1 MADAA
6 TGFERG
12 IETTG
17 YSPVAGGD
25 RGTTDRTIRS
35 PVPPGNAQDGP
46 HPDLAAL
53 LRHGALKLETGNDA
67 EAEEF
72 FRKAL
77 EIGDR
82 TVGPDHPDMI
92 LLLNDLTRIYLRQSA
107 YASAEPLLLRLLEM
121 KRSKGDEHPE
131 VATVMASL
139 ATVRQALGRHES
151 AEQLWRRVLEI
162 RERTLAPNHFAIATA
177 LEHFGEACSARGKI
191 REALAAFQRA
201 HTIRE
206 RTLGSDHSSLRT
218 SRERIADL
226 QLQASDETIDSSGV
240 GTISGPEK
248 YRLLAGEPLGLTA
261 PPTPIREKGRAP
273 SARKATLLIPRPS
286 SEGPAAGNASVFYE
300 APANSPAKSQP
311 EAAPYR
317 DTVEGRFQPEP
328 PEYHDPLESRLQSEA
343 PANRDPVEDRLQP
356 EAASYRDA
364 LESIREEVEKPYERV
379 SLAERISALL
389 AAVTPFLGKREVV
402 AGGIVLVLSLLMIA
416 AATGSHAWGETDQ
429 PPSLGSQL
437 PTRGDLPAAIA
448 TTSTLVLPS
457 ATATNNP
464 VSVSAPAIPNAPSRT
479 SAQRPRVADE
489 RSTSRKGAEQKSES
503 RNIAIPKL
511 STATMSR
518 LDSVASTAA
527 NIPVRAGD
535 AITNQP
541 GPIALGN
548 QRATFDFGE
557 QVATG
562 PQRARL
568 IGELPMPRVPS
579 QISDVEGEVR
589 VRFTVDTD
597 GRPVMSTLSVVASPN
612 PLLTTAVRKVI
623 PGIRFEPARAGGAES
638 KPINDTVEIGF
649 RFARQNR

>member
-17 YSPVAGGD
+17 YSPVAGTD
-25 RGTTDRTIRS
+25 RGTTDRIIRS
-35 PVPPGNAQDGP
+35 PVPADARDGQ
-46 HPDLAAL
+46 HQDLASL
-53 LRHGALKLETGNDA
+53 LRHGALKLDAGNDA

-72 FRKAL
+72 LRKAL

-92 LLLNDLTRIYLRQSA
+92 LLLNDLTRIYLKQSA

-121 KRSKGDEHPE
+121 KRSKGEDHPE

-191 REALAAFQRA
+191 REALAACQRA

-206 RTLGSDHSSLRT
+206 RTLGTDHPSLRT

-226 QLQASDETIDSSGV
+226 QLQASDGSLDPGSVAGISSG
-240 GTISGPEK
+240 TDQ
-248 YRLLAGEPLGLTA
+248 YRLLSGEPLAITA
-261 PPTPIREKGRAP
+261 PTTPTREKGRAP
-273 SARKATLLIPRPS
+273 NARKAALLIQ
-286 SEGPAAGNASVFYE
+286 GPFADTTPLETASAVEAAQANAA
-300 APANSPAKSQP
+300 APANGATPS
-311 EAAPYR
+311 
-317 DTVEGRFQPEP
+317 
-328 PEYHDPLESRLQSEA
+328 QSETA
-343 PANRDPVEDRLQP
+343 AHRDILERILQP

-364 LESIREEVEKPYERV
+364 LEGIREEVEKPYANV
-379 SLAERISALL
+379 SLAERVGAIL
-389 AAVTPFLGKREVV
+389 ASVTPFLGKREVI
-402 AGGIVLVLSLLMIA
+402 AGGVVLVLSLLLVA
-416 AATGSHAWGETDQ
+416 VATGSHAWGETDQ
-429 PPSLGSQL
+429 TTSLAAAI
-437 PTRGDLPAAIA
+437 PTRGNLSGMAVATSPAP
-448 TTSTLVLPS
+448 VVPS
-457 ATATNNP
+457 ATVTNNP
-464 VSVSAPAIPNAPSRT
+464 VSVSAPAIPNAPSKT
-479 SAQRPRVADE
+479 SAQRPHVADE
-489 RSTSRKGAEQKSES
+489 RSASRKGTDQQSES
-503 RNIAIPKL
+503 RKVVIPKL
-511 STATMSR
+511 STATLSR
-518 LDSVASTAA
+518 LDSVAATAA

-535 AITNQP
+535 PIINQP
-541 GPIALGN
+541 GPVALGN
-548 QRATFDFGE
+548 QRTTFDFGE

-568 IGELPMPRVPS
+568 IGELPTPRVPS

-589 VRFTVDTD
+589 VRFSVDTD
-597 GRPVMSTLSVVASPN
+597 GRPVMSTLTVQSSPN

-623 PGIRFEPARAGGAES
+623 PGIRFEPARSGGAES